1 MKKIK
6 FSVLEISDTFYIV
19 GDYGRIDQYEKTSL
33 SYGLQILTNVS
44 KWFEDEVIV
53 YRD

>member
-44 KWFEDEVIV
+44 VWFEDESMV
-53 YRD
+53 YIE

>member
-19 GDYGRIDQYEKTSL
+19 GDYGRIEQYEKISE
-33 SYGLQILTNVS
+33 SYGVEVLTNSS
-44 KWFEDEVIV
+44 KWFEDDVEI
-53 YRD
+53 YID